1 MEEKLIKI
9 KDIINDFFN
18 KTGIVDFKIK
28 NIEAT
33 LSGSIDVSLFVQDA
47 SLYIGE
53 GGKNIGAFESVLRL
67 LIKKQLG
74 EALLL
79 RLDINNYR
87 SLKDESLRELAK
99 KAARRARF
107 YKQPVTLEAMSA
119 YNRRIIHT
127 ELAAHPDIKTES
139 TGEGIQRRV
148 VIKFID

>member
-1 MEEKLIKI
+1 MEENLVKI
-9 KDIINDFFN
+9 KDVINNFFN
-18 KTGIVDFKIK
+18 KTGIVDFEIK
-28 NIEAT
+28 AIEVAT
-33 LSGSIDVSLFVQDA
+33 SGSIDVSLFVQDA

-53 GGKNIGAFESVLRL
+53 GGKNISAFEAILRL

-74 EALLL
+74 EAFFL

-87 SLKDESLRELAK
+87 SLKEESLKELAK

-139 TGEGIQRRV
+139 TGEGAQRRV
-148 VIKFID
+148 VIKFIE

>member
-1 MEEKLIKI
+1 MEEKLTKI
-9 KDIINDFFN
+9 KDVINDFLN

-28 NIEAT
+28 TIEAT
-33 LSGSIDVSLFVQDA
+33 ASGSIDVSLFVQDA

-53 GGKNIGAFESVLRL
+53 GGKNIGAFEAILRL

-74 EALLL
+74 EATFL

-119 YNRRIIHT
+119 YNRRIIHA

-139 TGEGIQRRV
+139 TGEGLQRRV
-148 VIKFID
+148 VVKYVD